1 MSAIAKKW
9 NLQYSNNNS
18 FFVDLKDRLNNTINS
33 FVFTKQKSIQA
44 AINVACDRFIKLHP
58 TKKKFEDLDLC
69 EAIMLPLSD
78 ILIDVTMQRMLD
90 LNWVLYIIGHFR
102 DVQAQPIQV
111 YKVLG
116 NHNSISYYPAG
127 KGGLYASWDAQHTAM
142 ALYILCVYVFKQDP
156 SKVLVPV
163 VIYKVSKKADIRE
176 NFVSGNTKAGKKLLD
191 AIDVYMQQVFGVRV
205 DGSTN
210 PEWVETEKK
219 QRHLENADLFVTHEK
234 FGNINEAGAI
244 SRMQEID
251 HYNSEIIRKFTL
263 YASTVMPESGRPIA
277 SQEIEIMCAWFD
289 MCKGLDYSDEEIVDL
304 STHLNELFNADFHAE
319 SEFWEKAR
327 IAYKNWWDKY
337 WDGVDDEYR
346 PEHMSFSKSW
356 RNGGTFIY
364 HQLKK
369 TWKGRLPELTINT
382 PFKPAAKDLYNV

>member
-1 MSAIAKKW
+1 MSSPAQKW
-9 NLQYSNNNS
+9 NLQYSNKDS

-44 AINVACDRFIKLHP
+44 AINIACDRVIKLHP

-116 NHNSISYYPAG
+116 TDNSISYYPAG

-176 NFVSGNTKAGKKLLD
+176 NFISGNTKAGKKLLD

-210 PEWVETEKK
+210 PEWIETEKK
-219 QRHLENADLFVTHEK
+219 QRHLENADLFVTNEK
-234 FGNINEAGAI
+234 FGNINETGAI

-263 YASTVMPESGRPIA
+263 YASTVMPDSGRPIA

-289 MCKGLDYSDEEIVDL
+289 MCKGLDYTDEEIVDL
-304 STHLNELFNADFHAE
+304 SKHLDELFNADFHE
-319 SEFWEKAR
+319 QSGFWEKAR
-327 IAYKNWWDKY
+327 TAYKNWWDKY

-346 PEHMSFSKSW
+346 PEHMSFSKNW
-356 RNGGTFIY
+356 RNGGTFMY

-369 TWKGRLPELTINT
+369 TWNGRLPELNINT